1 MVTHPLSTHVN
12 CHHQASSTNEQARA
26 ERIGIIGR
34 LGGEWRTTRA
44 QSPLITSLPALRSHP
59 CKLKVLNHTVPG
71 WWRSSCQ
78 FSSVHI
84 SAPTS
89 AELMSKPIGLAL
101 YIREFRNWLEL
112 MTRQSCDDEL
122 MMMMMMN
129 P

>member
-1 MVTHPLSTHVN
+1 M
-12 CHHQASSTNEQARA
+12 
-26 ERIGIIGR
+26 
-34 LGGEWRTTRA
+34 
-44 QSPLITSLPALRSHP
+44 
-59 CKLKVLNHTVPG
+59 
-71 WWRSSCQ
+71 
-78 FSSVHI
+78 SVHI